1 MKVWINKAAEETP
14 NNDFEDAI
22 RFDMLDEG
30 PKSNL
35 KVNFEEIWRRFNRE
49 NLENIYE
56 DLITVAASVYAAD
69 KRVPRVGVWA
79 GEVEDNWTRE
89 IHISIPVLELKKW
102 SEVKTKL
109 EDILNFLSGDIWTVN
124 FRKTNLKFRNYV
136 TKKKYDIIAGEFD
149 AVSLFSGGLDSYSG
163 AINLLRNEKN
173 ICFVGCREYNA
184 LGKRISELYRILKEN
199 YIGCNVDIV
208 LFNTDPR
215 IPYNIDEDLKTKYI
229 ENTSRSRSFLFLSV
243 ALAVASQIGGKVP
256 VYIPENGFI
265 GLNLPLTPS
274 RRGSCS
280 TRTTHVYFINELN
293 NLLQMLQISHRVEN
307 FFAYKTKGEIVQSV
321 KMTKAFKLGAGK
333 TISCSHPMRADKGIK
348 GRPRNCGYCY
358 PCLIRRA
365 SLNGIDIS
373 EEYLEDF
380 KEDYKIGM
388 TFVRN
393 EKFSNPDTGKTT
405 DLKAVLLAVH
415 NYLKHGS
422 KDYYT
427 EKLISLGGM
436 DMHEIE
442 KFVDV
447 YMKSM
452 GELYNFIKEQA
463 RFNGNELL
471 QFIEEGI
478 DE

>member
-14 NNDFEDAI
+14 NNGFEDAI

-35 KVNFEEIWRRFNRE
+35 KVNFEEIWRRFNKE

-89 IHISIPVLELKKW
+89 IHISIPVLECKQW
-102 SEVKTKL
+102 NEVKTKL

-136 TKKKYDIIAGEFD
+136 TKKKYDIIEGKFD

-163 AINLLRNEKN
+163 AINLLEKDKN

-184 LGKRISELYRILKEN
+184 LGNRIFELYRILKEN
-199 YIGCNVDIV
+199 YPGCNVDMV

-243 ALAVASQIGGKVP
+243 ALAVASQIGGKIL

-280 TRTTHVYFINELN
+280 TRTTHVYFINALN
-293 NLLQMLQISHRVEN
+293 NLLQILEIPHRVEN

-321 KMTKAFKLGAGK
+321 KRTEAFKTGAGK

-373 EEYLEDF
+373 EEYLEKF

-388 TFVRN
+388 AFVKN
-393 EKFSNPDTGKTT
+393 ERFSNPDTGKTT

-422 KDYYT
+422 KDYYIQ
-427 EKLISLGGM
+427 KLISLGGM
-436 DMHEIE
+436 DMQEIE
-442 KFVDV
+442 KYVDV

-452 GELYNFIKEQA
+452 RELYDFIKEQA
-463 RFNGNELL
+463 RLNGSELL
-471 QFIEEGI
+471 QFIEGKI

>member
-1 MKVWINKAAEETP
+1 MKVWINKTAEETP
-14 NNDFEDAI
+14 NSDFEDAI

-49 NLENIYE
+49 KLEDIYE

-69 KRVPRVGVWA
+69 KRVPRVGVWV

-136 TKKKYDIIAGEFD
+136 TKKKYDIIEG
-149 AVSLFSGGLDSYSG
+149 
-163 AINLLRNEKN
+163 
-173 ICFVGCREYNA
+173 
-184 LGKRISELYRILKEN
+184 
-199 YIGCNVDIV
+199 
-208 LFNTDPR
+208 
-215 IPYNIDEDLKTKYI
+215 
-229 ENTSRSRSFLFLSV
+229 
-243 ALAVASQIGGKVP
+243 
-256 VYIPENGFI
+256 
-265 GLNLPLTPS
+265 
-274 RRGSCS
+274 
-280 TRTTHVYFINELN
+280 
-293 NLLQMLQISHRVEN
+293 
-307 FFAYKTKGEIVQSV
+307 
-321 KMTKAFKLGAGK
+321 
-333 TISCSHPMRADKGIK
+333 SHPMRADKGIK

-415 NYLKHGS
+415 NYLKYGS
-422 KDYYT
+422 KEYYT

-436 DMHEIE
+436 DMQEIE

-471 QFIEEGI
+471 QFIEGEI